1 MFWRYRPRGAIGDQR
16 VELVLVEHA
25 AAREGV
31 RDLLD
36 GGPVPLDQR
45 FRFLPHLVI
54 LGRRFR
60 GSIVRKEIVMTRKMK
75 LGCAVVILGMGAA
88 VMPARAL
95 DYIGEIIFMGAV
107 FCPVG
112 TIPTDGQ
119 LLPIEQNKALFSLM
133 GTTYGGD
140 GQTTFATQAPNAP
153 VRACMVVNGSYP
165 SRR

>member
-1 MFWRYRPRGAIGDQR
+1 VTIGNQR
-16 VELVLVEHA
+16 VELVLVKRPA
-25 AAREGV
+25 AQEGV
-31 RDLLD
+31 RDPLD

-60 GSIVRKEIVMTRKMK
+60 GSTVRKEIVMTRKMK

-88 VMPARAL
+88 VMPTRAQ
-95 DYIGEIIFMGAV
+95 DYVGEVIFMGAV

-112 TIPTDGQ
+112 TIPMDGQ
-119 LLPIEQNKALFSLM
+119 LLSIAQNKQLFSLM

-140 GQTTFATQAPNAP
+140 GQTTFVVPKISGIPTQAPNAP
-153 VRACMVVNGSYP
+153 VRACMVANGIYP
-165 SRR
+165 RR